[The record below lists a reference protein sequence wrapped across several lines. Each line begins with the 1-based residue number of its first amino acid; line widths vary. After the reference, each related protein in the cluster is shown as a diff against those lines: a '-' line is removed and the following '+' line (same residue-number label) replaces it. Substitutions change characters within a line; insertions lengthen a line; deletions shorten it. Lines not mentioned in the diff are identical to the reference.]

1 MFQTMNQSKY
11 FLFSLVLLNL
21 FVACEDE
28 DSGCTAFEET
38 YSAAIFVRDPADWVN
53 GDGTLVSDD
62 CRDYCPEADS
72 LLGCGGASVE
82 PYPADSR
89 PPDEVIGGASGVGG
103 MGGAGQIWIIQT
115 QCTHDT
121 YGACAEAEED

>member
-1 MFQTMNQSKY
+1 MNIRLI
-11 FLFSLVLLNL
+11 FAFPCLAFGLF
-21 FVACEDE
+21 FACDEDE
-28 DSGCTAFEET
+28 PGCSEYEET

-89 PPDEVIGGASGVGG
+89 PPDEVIGGAPGVGS
-103 MGGAGQIWIIQT
+103 MGGAGQIWVIKT

>member
-1 MFQTMNQSKY
+1 MNIR
-11 FLFSLVLLNL
+11 FIFAFPCLAFGLF
-21 FVACEDE
+21 FACDEDE
-28 DSGCTAFEET
+28 PGCSEYEET
-38 YSAAIFVRDPADWVN
+38 YSAAIFVCAPADWVN

-89 PPDEVIGGASGVGG
+89 PPD
-103 MGGAGQIWIIQT
+103 
-115 QCTHDT
+115 
-121 YGACAEAEED
+121 